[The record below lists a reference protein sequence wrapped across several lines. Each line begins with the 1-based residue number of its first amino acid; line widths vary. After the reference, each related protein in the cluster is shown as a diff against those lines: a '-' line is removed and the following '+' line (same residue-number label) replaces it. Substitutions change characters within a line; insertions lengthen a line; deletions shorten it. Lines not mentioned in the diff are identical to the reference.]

1 MFKPRK
7 VHIFDPDLISST
19 GHNLKMDASLAHEC
33 LGRNIPVTIY
43 GRIGS
48 GLNPDGLDLYEIFR
62 YSIFTEVPN
71 HSLDFIVFRNY
82 FLVNRIFFHELSV
95 LEVDRFS
102 CEDLIY
108 FPNITQNQVE
118 GLTDWIISLPE
129 KYRPTVAVTLRYMG
143 WAMQYNVARGYG
155 PAIEFIYSSVLMKL
169 RERHSRT
176 FYFTDTQVLADNF
189 TRLSGTPVVNLPNPQ
204 LGQIKTKQ
212 PDASRESALK
222 LLFIGGWGDVHGSCF
237 VPEIVTRI
245 ISAFSHVSFTVQ
257 VNADSESKLND
268 LKVMQGLVQQIG
280 SRLTVLEGSLSV
292 AAFEQTMDE
301 ADIVLLPYDPAN
313 YWFASS
319 GVFSEAAGRGKVLAV
334 TAGTTL
340 ASSAQGYNLGA
351 VVIEGF
357 SGESCVQ
364 AVSTAIIDFKSLDE
378 KAKLSQ
384 LRYASE
390 NSAKGFFDT
399 MFDYLGTA
407 LK

>member
-7 VHIFDPDLISST
+7 VHIFDPDLINSI
-19 GHNLKMDASLAHEC
+19 GHNLKMDTSLAQEC
-33 LGRNIPVTIY
+33 LERNIPVTIY

-48 GLNPDGLDLYEIFR
+48 GLILDGLDLHETFR
-62 YSIFTEVPN
+62 YSIFTEVP
-71 HSLDFIVFRNY
+71 SQSSDFIEFRNF
-82 FLVNRIFFHELSV
+82 FLMNRIFFHELNT
-95 LEVDRFS
+95 LAVDRFS
-102 CEDLIY
+102 YEDLIY
-108 FPNITQNQVE
+108 FPNLTQNQIE
-118 GLTDWIISLPE
+118 GVADWIISLPE
-129 KYRPTVAVTLRYMG
+129 NYRPTIVVTLRYMG

-155 PAIEFIYSSVLMKL
+155 PAIEFIYSSVLLKL

-176 FYFTDTQVLADNF
+176 FYFADTPVLADNF
-189 TRLSGTPVVNLPNPQ
+189 TRLSGSPVINLPNPQ
-204 LGQIKTKQ
+204 LGRIITKQ
-212 PDASRESALK
+212 RDASSDSALR

-245 ISAFSHVSFTVQ
+245 ISSFSHVSFTVQ
-257 VNADSESKLND
+257 VNAHSESQLND
-268 LKVMQGLVQQIG
+268 LKVMQGLVQKIG
-280 SRLTVLEGSLSV
+280 PRLTVLEGSLSV

-301 ADIVLLPYDPAN
+301 ADIVVLPYDPAN

-319 GVFSEAAGRGKVLAV
+319 GVFTEAAGRGKVVAV

-351 VVIEGF
+351 AIIEGF

-364 AVSTAIIDFKSLDE
+364 AVSAAIIDFKALDE

-390 NSAKGFFDT
+390 NSAKGFIDT
-399 MFDYLGTA
+399 MFDYLGAA